1 MLNLKS
7 IVPLFSVGGST
18 VVVVDTAVVDDPA
31 GAVVVPAV
39 VAPDP

>member
-18 VVVVDTAVVDDPA
+18 VVVVDSAVVDNPA
-31 GAVVVPAV
+31 VAFVVPAV